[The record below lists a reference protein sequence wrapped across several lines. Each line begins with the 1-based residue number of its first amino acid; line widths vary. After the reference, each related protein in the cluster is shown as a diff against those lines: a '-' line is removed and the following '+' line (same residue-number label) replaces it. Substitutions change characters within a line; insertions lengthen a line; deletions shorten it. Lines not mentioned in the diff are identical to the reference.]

1 MHFKTKSQYNP
12 ETERVDNYLTL
23 VESFRDKADRVRKRT
38 VMTVGYQLSGLRHED
53 IRDIAKALTQKYDN
67 RAYDKDLFGG
77 DGFGHWNDTVLAH
90 ARALWAKM
98 LDEGAIDASDE
109 ARRKADAECR
119 EMVRAR
125 TIRHTDAREAGAE
138 WLCLQAVEQLRL
150 REFLEGLGWSE
161 AKVNAALSVLVTRTV
176 YSPSELA
183 TRRIMEENSAV
194 CELVSG
200 DREWMPSLRSIYDV
214 APSLYAVKEELERH
228 LCNVTDNLFNL
239 HNRIVLFDL
248 TNFYFE
254 GRKAGSKKAKFGRSK
269 EKRGDCRLL
278 VLALC
283 INTDGFIRYSS
294 ILEGNTADPKSLPDM
309 VERLMVKSPVGGSDR
324 ALVVMDAGIATNENL
339 ALLKEKGYN
348 YLCVSRTKLKDYELR
363 ANSQSVTVYDSRRQ
377 PITLHE
383 VRTEPDGD
391 YLLEITSPTKAMT
404 EASMNRQWRER
415 FEEEMEKIN
424 LALGKKGGVKTYEKV
439 IERVG
444 RAVQKYPSISK
455 YYDITYTRS
464 EEKPR
469 NMGRVEWKVSDL
481 SGIERGHGVYFLRTN
496 VRTLDEKTTWDYYN
510 LIREIECTNRQ
521 LKTDLNLR
529 PIYHQ
534 TDGNSDAHIFLGL
547 LAYWIVNTV
556 RLQLKRQGE
565 NAYWTEIVRRMSS
578 QKLITTEGINP
589 FEEKVIIRKFSE
601 PTAAAA
607 SIYSKLGYRHQP
619 FRRKMEI
626 CSTHG

>member
-12 ETERVDNYLTL
+12 DTERVDNYLTL

-363 ANSQSVTVYDSRRQ
+363 ADSQSVTVYDSRRQ